1 MIQKKGAMAL
11 APAPDKVPIIYKMK
25 PLDPRGSLAD
35 ERCQPSFFTRAASR
49 ETFLEAVFL

>member
-11 APAPDKVPIIYKMK
+11 SPAPGKVPIIYKMK
-25 PLDPRGSLAD
+25 TLSPRGKRAD

>member
-1 MIQKKGAMAL
+1 MAL
-11 APAPDKVPIIYKMK
+11 SPAPGKVPVLYEMK
-25 PLDPRGSLAD
+25 PLGLRGKLAD